1 MNEKLTPHQRRVL
14 EVLFSTPQAISAQDL
29 HQQLQKQQ
37 LKVGLAT
44 VYRALKVLQ
53 QRGKV
58 QTRTLAN
65 GEAVF
70 SLTSAHRHH
79 LTCVSCG
86 SSTPLSSCPVH
97 ELEQELSQTQCFQVF
112 YHTLEFFGL
121 CQNCASAQP
130 DHSWQS

>member
-1 MNEKLTPHQRRVL
+1 MKEKLTPRQRRVL
-14 EVLFSTPQAISAQDL
+14 EVLFSAPREFSAQDL
-29 HQQLQKQQ
+29 HQKLQKQQ

-58 QTRTLAN
+58 QTRSLSN
-65 GEAVF
+65 GESVY

-86 SSTPLSSCPVH
+86 SSIPLSNCPVH
-97 ELEQELSQTQCFQVF
+97 ELEQELSQTQCFQIF

-121 CQNCASAQP
+121 CQNCASVQP
-130 DHSWQS
+130 GHN